1 MGSIDDFFEEYR
13 TTFARYDA
21 DALAALFAFP
31 FQAVSATDDGAAIT
45 AAGGVD
51 EWRPVLEGLL
61 GMYRT
66 LGVAEG
72 EPLQLHSAELT
83 PQTGSARV
91 HWQLR
96 REDGSTIYEFTAVYT
111 LARVDGAW
119 KVAGIVHDELPKLQA
134 ALAST

>member
-1 MGSIDDFFEEYR
+1 MSSIDDFFDEYR
-13 TTFARYDA
+13 ATFARYDA

-31 FQAVSATDDGAAIT
+31 FQAVGSLDDGATIT
-45 AAGGVD
+45 AAENLDG
-51 EWRPVLEGLL
+51 WRPVLEGLL

-66 LGVAEG
+66 LGVAGG
-72 EPLQLHSAELT
+72 EPLELDATELT

-119 KVAGIVHDELPKLQA
+119 RVAGIVHDELPKLQA
-134 ALAST
+134 ALAA

>member
-1 MGSIDDFFEEYR
+1 MSSLDDFFEEYR
-13 TTFARYDA
+13 ATFARYDA

-31 FQAVSATDDGAAIT
+31 FQAVSATDDGVAIT
-45 AAGGVD
+45 ASATAD

-72 EPLQLHSAELT
+72 EPLQLHSAQLT

-96 REDGSTIYEFTAVYT
+96 REDGSAIYDFTAVYT

-134 ALAST
+134 ALASA